1 MNKIKVFLLAAMAVL
16 IAGCEESNADY
27 SDVVYISG
35 TLENNTIRK
44 GFEGN
49 DHLDLTLTCTD
60 KTPVT
65 IKGTFEVATDLL
77 DEYNAKNGSSYILP
91 PSGAYSI
98 ENANVTME
106 AGQFVSSKAVLQ
118 IADPSQFEEGK
129 NYCLPVRV
137 KTDGNL
143 LEAGSVAYIVFVP
156 IITVDVA
163 DINGKPFFI
172 PGFRNNEAVGHL
184 SQLTMECKVYVNDF
198 CHTNPYISSL
208 MGCEEN
214 FLLRFGDVSC
224 DPDQLQLAGGK
235 TGASD
240 WRTPDK
246 GTAHAMTYPVHFPA
260 KKWCHFAC
268 VYDGKEINMYLD
280 GEPMG
285 DPVSASGDISLVWS
299 YDYGTSYGDNNG
311 PFAIGYSA
319 GGRYLNGRVSEF
331 RVWNVAR
338 TPADLLNNICY
349 VDPQTPG
356 LIAYWRFQGESDM
369 ITDDAGNRVVRDW
382 TGHGYHALA
391 ARGEPSWIPNHKCPY

>member
-1 MNKIKVFLLAAMAVL
+1 MKLFLLAAVAIVC
-16 IAGCEESNADY
+16 ASCEKSNADY
-27 SDVVYISG
+27 SDVVYITG
-35 TLENNTIRK
+35 TLDNNTIRK
-44 GFEGN
+44 GFEGQ
-49 DHLDLTLTCTD
+49 DQVDLTLTCTA
-60 KTPVT
+60 KTQVAISGTFEAAPELLEAYNKKNGASYVVPPTTAYSIDNATVT
-65 IKGTFEVATDLL
+65 IKAGD
-77 DEYNAKNGSSYILP
+77 YI
-91 PSGAYSI
+91 S
-98 ENANVTME
+98 N
-106 AGQFVSSKAVLQ
+106 KAILN

-129 NYCLPVRV
+129 NYCLPIRV
-137 KTDGNL
+137 KSDANL
-143 LEAGSVAYIVFVP
+143 LEASTVAYIVFVP

-163 DINGKPFFI
+163 DINGKPILI

-198 CHTNPYISSL
+198 CHSNPYISSL

-235 TGASD
+235 TGAPD
-240 WRTPDK
+240 WMNPDK
-246 GTAHAMTYPVHFPA
+246 GTAHAMTYPTHFPT

-285 DPVSASGDISLVWS
+285 DPVKATGDISLVWS
-299 YDYGTSYGDNNG
+299 YDNGTSYGDNNG

-319 GGRYLNGRVSEF
+319 GGRYLNGYVSEF

-349 VDPQTPG
+349 VDPQSEG
-356 LIAYWRFQGESDM
+356 LIAYWRFQGASD
-369 ITDDAGNRVVRDW
+369 ILSDGSIRDW
-382 TGHGYHALA
+382 TGHGYNAVSKNGSPA
-391 ARGEPSWIPNHKCPY
+391 WVPNHKCPY

>member
-1 MNKIKVFLLAAMAVL
+1 MNKIKLLVLAMIALVF
-16 IAGCEESNADY
+16 AGCKESNGDY
-27 SDVVYISG
+27 RDVVYITG
-35 TLENNTIRK
+35 TMQKNTIRK
-44 GFEGN
+44 GFEGA
-49 DHLDLTLTCTD
+49 DQVDLSITCTG
-60 KTPVT
+60 KVT
-65 IKGTFEVATDLL
+65 STVNATFEAAPELL
-77 DEYNAKNGSSYILP
+77 EAYNKANNSGYIVP
-91 PSGAYSI
+91 PTSAYSI
-98 ENANVTME
+98 ENANVTITP
-106 AGQFVSSKAVLQ
+106 GNFVSTQAKLM
-118 IADPSQFEEGK
+118 IGDPSQFEEGK

-137 KTDGNL
+137 KSDGNL

-156 IITVDVA
+156 IITTDVA
-163 DINGKPFFI
+163 DINGKPFLV

-198 CHTNPYISSL
+198 CHSNPYISSL

-235 TGASD
+235 TGAPSWD
-240 WRTPDK
+240 QPDK
-246 GTAHAMTYPVHFPA
+246 GTAHAATFPTHFPT

-268 VYDGKEINMYLD
+268 VYDGSQITMYLD

-285 DPVSASGDISLVWS
+285 DPVKATGDISLVWS

-338 TPADLLNNICY
+338 TPSELLNNICY
-349 VDPQTPG
+349 VDPHSEG
-356 LIAYWRFQGESDM
+356 LIAYWRFCGTDM
-369 ITDDAGNRVVRDW
+369 QADGSILDQ
-382 TGHGYHALA
+382 TGHGYNAVA
-391 ARGEPSWIPNHKCPY
+391 KSGAPSWVANHKCPY

>member
-1 MNKIKVFLLAAMAVL
+1 MNKIKLLVLAMIALVF
-16 IAGCEESNADY
+16 AGCKESNGDY
-27 SDVVYISG
+27 RDVVYITG
-35 TLENNTIRK
+35 TMQKNTIRK
-44 GFEGN
+44 GFEGA
-49 DHLDLTLTCTD
+49 DQVDLSITCTG
-60 KTPVT
+60 KVT
-65 IKGTFEVATDLL
+65 STVNATFEAAPELL
-77 DEYNAKNGSSYILP
+77 EAYNKTNNSSYIVP
-91 PSGAYSI
+91 PTSAYSI
-98 ENANVTME
+98 EDANVSITP
-106 AGQFVSSKAVLQ
+106 GNFVSTQAKLM
-118 IADPSQFEEGK
+118 IGDPSQFEEGK

-137 KTDGNL
+137 KSDGNL

-156 IITVDVA
+156 IITTEVA
-163 DINGKPFFI
+163 DINGKPFLV

-235 TGASD
+235 TGAPSWD
-240 WRTPDK
+240 KPDK
-246 GTAHAMTYPVHFPA
+246 GTAHAATFPTHFPT

-268 VYDGKEINMYLD
+268 VYDGSQITMYLD

-285 DPVSASGDISLVWS
+285 DPVKATGDISLVWS

-338 TPADLLNNICY
+338 TPSELLNNICY
-349 VDPQTPG
+349 VDPHSEG
-356 LIAYWRFQGESDM
+356 LIAYWRFCG
-369 ITDDAGNRVVRDW
+369 TDQMEDGSILDQ
-382 TGHGYHALA
+382 TGHGYNAVA
-391 ARGEPSWIPNHKCPY
+391 KGGAPSWVPNHKCPY

>member
-1 MNKIKVFLLAAMAVL
+1 MNKIRLFMMAMVALVFAA
-16 IAGCEESNADY
+16 CQESNGDY
-27 SDVVYISG
+27 RDVVYITG
-35 TLENNTIRK
+35 TMQKNTIRK
-44 GFEGN
+44 GFEGA
-49 DHLDLTLTCTD
+49 DQVDLSVTCTG
-60 KTPVT
+60 KVSSTV
-65 IKGTFEVATDLL
+65 KATFEAAPELL
-77 DEYNAKNGSSYILP
+77 DAYNQANNSSYVVP
-91 PSGAYSI
+91 PTSAYSI
-98 ENANVTME
+98 EDANVTITP
-106 AGQFVSSKAVLQ
+106 GNFVSSQARLM
-118 IADPSQFEEGK
+118 IGDPTQFEEGK

-137 KTDGNL
+137 KSDGNL

-156 IITVDVA
+156 IITTDVA
-163 DINGKPFFI
+163 DINYKPFLV
-172 PGFRNNEAVGHL
+172 PGFRNNEALGHL

-235 TGASD
+235 TGAPSWD
-240 WRTPDK
+240 KPDK
-246 GTAHAMTYPVHFPA
+246 GTAHTTTFPTHFPT

-268 VYDGKEINMYLD
+268 VYDGSQITMYLD

-285 DPVSASGDISLVWS
+285 DPVKATGDISLVWS
-299 YDYGTSYGDNNG
+299 YDYNTPYGDNNG

-349 VDPQTPG
+349 VDPHTPG
-356 LIAYWRFQGESDM
+356 LIAYWRFCG
-369 ITDDAGNRVVRDW
+369 TDQQEDGSILDQTGNGFNAVAKNG
-382 TGHGYHALA
+382 T
-391 ARGEPSWIPNHKCPY
+391 PSWIPNHKCPY